1 MAIPA
6 QVAAF
11 FGSKLFKIGLAVAAV
26 LILVLSVNAGIRTV
40 KAWEK
45 DIRENAFNAGYAS
58 SDAKW
63 SKASAENARNQLATF
78 AANVDRSNTAVA
90 GYLKDIADRAPLIV
104 PVKERTTVYA
114 QSPAGTAPCT
124 DADGVRLLQQYREA
138 SGLGGQARTAPASP
152 GPVR

>member
-1 MAIPA
+1 MVVPP
-6 QVAAF
+6 QLAAF
-11 FGSKLFKIGLAVAAV
+11 FGSKLFKIGLGVVAI
-26 LILVLSVNAGIRTV
+26 LLLVLSINAGIRAVRDWQQDTFN
-40 KAWEK
+40 K
-45 DIRENAFNAGYAS
+45 AFNAGYTS

>member
-1 MAIPA
+1 MVVPP

-11 FGSKLFKIGLAVAAV
+11 FASKLFKIGLGVVAV
-26 LILVLSVNAGIRTV
+26 LALVLSINAGIKSV

-45 DIRENAFNAGYAS
+45 GIHDTAFNEGYTS

-63 SKASAENARNQLATF
+63 SKVSAENARNQLATF

-124 DADGVRLLQQYREA
+124 DADGVRLLQQYRTA
-138 SGLGGQARTAPASP
+138 SGLGGQASP
-152 GPVR
+152 TPSPTGTVR